1 MSKSY
6 NENIKRLLQLSRE
19 MLALADE
26 GDLAR
31 DDESCG
37 VLYGIL
43 RDCAYRLRAL
53 AEKEKQLHIDRSK
66 WD

>member
-53 AEKEKQLHIDRSK
+53 AEKEKQLHIDRGK